1 MIGIQP
7 QICWRCQLGDSSKC
21 SYF

>member
-7 QICWRCQLGDSSKC
+7 QICWNWRSFKKLVT
-21 SYF
+21 YF

>member
-7 QICWRCQLGDSSKC
+7 QICWECQLRR
-21 SYF
+21 